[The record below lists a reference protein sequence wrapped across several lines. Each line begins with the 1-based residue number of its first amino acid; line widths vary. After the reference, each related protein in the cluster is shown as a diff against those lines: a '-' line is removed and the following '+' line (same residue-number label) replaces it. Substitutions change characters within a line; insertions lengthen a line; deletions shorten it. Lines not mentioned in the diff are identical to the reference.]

1 MYKVTQDHI
10 DKGCR
15 NSTIACPIALCLREH
30 VNSDIKVSRGH
41 MYSPK
46 PLTEYAEAK
55 QITTY
60 SLSTG
65 IQWWIDKFDMGR
77 RNIPEIDI
85 QISDDYVH
93 LKGEID
99 VC

>member
-1 MYKVTQDHI
+1 MYKVTQEHI
-10 DKGCR
+10 DKGVR
-15 NSTIACPIALCLREH
+15 SSTIACPIALCLRDH
-30 VNSDIKVSRGH
+30 VAGEIEVARGH
-41 MYSPK
+41 MYCPQY
-46 PLTEYAEAK
+46 LNEYA
-55 QITTY
+55 QQGNITTY

-65 IQWWIDKFDMGR
+65 IQWWIEKFDMGR
-77 RNIPEIDI
+77 RNIPEIEI